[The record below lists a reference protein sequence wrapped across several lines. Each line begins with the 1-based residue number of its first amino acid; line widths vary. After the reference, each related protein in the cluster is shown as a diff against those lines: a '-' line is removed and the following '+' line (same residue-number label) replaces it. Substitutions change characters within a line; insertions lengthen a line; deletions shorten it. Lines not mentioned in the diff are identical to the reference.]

1 MHSDQGAR
9 VVRTGWLALACLAF
23 ACVAGGVSAQEV
35 PFDAVVVGETTQVR
49 AGAGPAYYLVG
60 SLEPGTRVTVREVY
74 YGWNRVDAPEGVFSF
89 ISKAMV
95 DAEGDGSRGRVN
107 QDGSGVR
114 AASIEGAGPSYR
126 KQMSLNIGDVVRI
139 VGEDGSF
146 YKIVPPTGASVYLPP
161 GSVRRAE
168 QVEAMSPAEAPAR
181 DVHAEAALV
190 AAAIESESGSAARV
204 AVATPEASSSDEQ
217 VAIAREVPLDG
228 GSLDLTAIDPSQ
240 MVPAGDAPGE
250 SVEADTGGFVGN
262 GQTAEPGVV
271 EPTPTVVVIEPDT
284 DVVVIAPAEPEPVAE
299 VMAADAATSMDDAE
313 PAADAPVAQAAVET
327 SAESAALRA
336 VELEQLP
343 KFDLPVEEQ
352 PLDEM
357 IEAYLEVGPGGLSE
371 ADQDLRDFRLAVL
384 EQNRRVAE
392 VLRGVVS
399 ARRGL
404 GEMPPPASGSRS
416 ATDYDAVGRLLASS
430 VYNGASLPLMFRLVE
445 PSSGRTVAYV
455 KPGLIGDSR
464 AMLGRIVGVL
474 GPTRYDPVL
483 KLNVVQLETIEAL
496 DPSE

>member
-1 MHSDQGAR
+1 MAR
-9 VVRTGWLALACLAF
+9 
-23 ACVAGGVSAQEV
+23 AQEV
-35 PFDAVVVGETTQVR
+35 PFEAVVVGETTQVR

-74 YGWNRVDAPEGVFSF
+74 YGWNRVDAPAGVFSF
-89 ISKAMV
+89 ISKVMV

-107 QDGSGVR
+107 MDGAKVK

-126 KQMSLNIGDVVRI
+126 NQLSLNIGDVVQI
-139 VGEDGSF
+139 VGEDGSY
-146 YKIVPPTGASVYLPP
+146 YKIEPPTGASVYLPP

-181 DVHAEAALV
+181 DVQAEAALV
-190 AAAIESESGSAARV
+190 AAAIEAEQSPEPAVVVVQGDPAPAA
-204 AVATPEASSSDEQ
+204 DDGQ

-228 GSLDLTAIDPSQ
+228 GAVDLTAIDPSQ
-240 MVPAGDAPGE
+240 MVPAGNEP
-250 SVEADTGGFVGN
+250 SEAVVVVVTPADPPSEP
-262 GQTAEPGVV
+262 AEV
-271 EPTPTVVVIEPDT
+271 EPAVTAVVIEADP
-284 DVVVIAPAEPEPVAE
+284 DVVVIAPVDPEPEAQPEPVAE
-299 VMAADAATSMDDAE
+299 VVVIDVTTIDGAEATEGAATVEA
-313 PAADAPVAQAAVET
+313 VAVET
-327 SAESAALRA
+327 PAESAALRA
-336 VELEQLP
+336 VEMEQLP
-343 KFDLPVEEQ
+343 KFDLPVEDQ
-352 PLDEM
+352 PIDEM
-357 IEAYLEVGPGGLSE
+357 IAAYLEVGPGGLSAE
-371 ADQDLRDFRLAVL
+371 DQDLRDFRLAVL

-404 GEMPPPASGSRS
+404 GEMPPPVQGSRTS
-416 ATDYDAVGRLLASS
+416 TDYDAVGRLLASS

-455 KPGLIGDSR
+455 KPGLIEDSR

-474 GPTRYDPVL
+474 GPMRYDPVL